1 MYMAHL
7 ASKQPC
13 EGIGHEG
20 VRRREAKER
29 GTRFHCSLFNSRLCI
44 DVVCAVYW
52 RITPLTQPPRPHLA
66 LQLINPLIAVSVRKE
81 GRKEMDPTSGKKVMM
96 LMKKKAKTIKNVP
109 QKYIAVRVACM
120 YVPR

>member
-1 MYMAHL
+1 MHRCRVCCLLAHNPFDAATTTSSCL
-7 ASKQPC
+7 
-13 EGIGHEG
+13 
-20 VRRREAKER
+20 EAYQSAD
-29 GTRFHCSLFNSRLCI
+29 CS
-44 DVVCAVYW
+44 
-52 RITPLTQPPRPHLA
+52 
-66 LQLINPLIAVSVRKE
+66 VSQE